1 MQSSQWV
8 HRAFMPITFD
18 GEETPTGREQEN
30 LKGVCVYCYR
40 AQPNAFIKNVH
51 FQKMSARKLPTT
63 CQQAALLFDDGK
75 TCSKACFCVV
85 VAGVRIAK
93 KFE

>member
-1 MQSSQWV
+1 
-8 HRAFMPITFD
+8 
-18 GEETPTGREQEN
+18 
-30 LKGVCVYCYR
+30 VCVYCYR

-63 CQQAALLFDDGK
+63 CQQVALPFDDGK
-75 TCSKACFCVV
+75 NMLKGVLCVV